1 MAIQPVSVTQLTQ
14 YIKLLLDRDEIL
26 SQACV
31 RGELSNFKAH
41 SSGHLYFTLKDEGAV
56 ISCVMFRSD
65 AMKLRFRPE
74 SGMKVILYGRVSLF
88 PKSGQYQIYVTN
100 MQPDGVGALAV
111 AFEQLKRRLHEE
123 GLFDPNHKKPLP
135 RYPERVALVTSPTG
149 AAVRDMIRILGH
161 RWPMAEVIVCP
172 VRVQGEGAAEE
183 IADMLDYVDK
193 HQLADVIITGRGG
206 GSMED
211 LWAFNEE
218 MVARA
223 IWRCQIPVISAVG
236 HEPDVTIAD
245 YVADVR
251 AATPSNGAELAV
263 RDSEALQ
270 SALRQLQVRM
280 EQAQMQKINRLRQRL
295 DTLSKS
301 RVMRQPDAYLQQ
313 QVLHLEMLCQR
324 LEHSGEVVLGKNRQR
339 FERTA
344 AKLDALSPLKV
355 LGRGYAM
362 VTREETVIRET
373 AQLNPGDAISV
384 SLSDGTAQC
393 TVNTVQRRNKRGK
406 KTDI

>member
-218 MVARA
+218 VVARA

-313 QVLHLEMLCQR
+313 QELHLEMLRQR

>member
-1 MAIQPVSVTQLTQ
+1 MAMQPVSVTQLTQ

-26 SQACV
+26 SQVCV
-31 RGELSNFKAH
+31 RGELSNYKAH
-41 SSGHLYFTLKDEGAV
+41 SSGHQYFTLKDEGAV

-65 AMKLRFRPE
+65 AMKMRFRPE

-88 PKSGQYQIYVTN
+88 PKSGQYQIYVTHL
-100 MQPDGVGALAV
+100 QPDGVGALAI
-111 AFEQLKRRLHEE
+111 AFEQLKHRLHDE
-123 GLFDPNHKKPLP
+123 GLFDQSHKKALP
-135 RYPERVALVTSPTG
+135 SYPQRVALVTSPTG
-149 AAVRDMIRILGH
+149 AAVRDMIRILGR
-161 RWPMAEVIVCP
+161 RWPMAEVLVCP

-183 IADMLDYVDK
+183 ISDMLDYVDK
-193 HQLADVIITGRGG
+193 HSLADVIITGRGG

-218 MVARA
+218 IVARA
-223 IWRCQIPVISAVG
+223 IWRCRIPVISAVG
-236 HEPDVTIAD
+236 HEPDVTISD

-263 RDSEALQ
+263 RDSAALQ
-270 SALRQLQVRM
+270 NALHQLQVRM
-280 EQAQMQKINRLRQRL
+280 EQAQIQKLHRLRQRL
-295 DTLSKS
+295 DALSKS
-301 RVMRQPDAYLQQ
+301 RVLRQPDAYLRQQ
-313 QVLHLEMLCQR
+313 ELHLEMLRQR
-324 LEHSGEVVLGKNRQR
+324 LEHSGEVLLARNRQR

-355 LGRGYAM
+355 LSRGYAM
-362 VTREETVIRET
+362 VTHEDAVIRET
-373 AQLNPGDAISV
+373 AQLNPGDAITV

-406 KTDI
+406 KADI

>member
-1 MAIQPVSVTQLTQ
+1 M
-14 YIKLLLDRDEIL
+14 
-26 SQACV
+26 
-31 RGELSNFKAH
+31 
-41 SSGHLYFTLKDEGAV
+41 
-56 ISCVMFRSD
+56 
-65 AMKLRFRPE
+65 
-74 SGMKVILYGRVSLF
+74 
-88 PKSGQYQIYVTN
+88 
-100 MQPDGVGALAV
+100 
-111 AFEQLKRRLHEE
+111 
-123 GLFDPNHKKPLP
+123 
-135 RYPERVALVTSPTG
+135 
-149 AAVRDMIRILGH
+149 
-161 RWPMAEVIVCP
+161 
-172 VRVQGEGAAEE
+172 
-183 IADMLDYVDK
+183 DK

-313 QVLHLEMLCQR
+313 QELHLEMLRQR

>member
-149 AAVRDMIRILGH
+149 AAVRDMIRILGR

-313 QVLHLEMLCQR
+313 QELHLEMLRQR